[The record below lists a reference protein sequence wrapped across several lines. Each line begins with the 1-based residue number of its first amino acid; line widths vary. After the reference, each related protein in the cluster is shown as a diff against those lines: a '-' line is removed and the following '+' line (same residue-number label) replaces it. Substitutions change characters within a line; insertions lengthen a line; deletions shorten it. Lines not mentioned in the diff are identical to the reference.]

1 MLMLDEDESFS
12 LSAYIE
18 APGQVRVVPSG
29 YLVSHRSDGTYIA
42 PLIPQLFY
50 GWNGTQLQTWRQDI
64 TATGEQVIL
73 SRVGGE
79 PSVPREE
86 LYWRKVAEP
95 EKPKKVEAATCP
107 KCGSTN
113 VICTVS
119 SGLCVCQDCGYTWR
133 FGFSFLPI
141 IILGGIFLIL
151 ILGKR

>member
-12 LSAYIE
+12 LSAYLE

-50 GWNGTQLQTWRQDI
+50 GWDGTQLQTWRQNI

-73 SRVGGE
+73 SRFGGQ

-86 LYWRKVAEP
+86 LYWRKVKEAPTVAEAP
-95 EKPKKVEAATCP
+95 AIQEQP
-107 KCGSTN
+107 N
-113 VICTVS
+113 M
-119 SGLCVCQDCGYTWR
+119 
-133 FGFSFLPI
+133 LPI
-141 IILGGIFLIL
+141 IILGGLFLLL

>member
-18 APGQVRVVPSG
+18 APGQVRVAPSG

-50 GWNGTQLQTWRQDI
+50 GWNGAQLQTWRQDI

-86 LYWRKVAEP
+86 LYWRKVKEAP
-95 EKPKKVEAATCP
+95 KPAQLQPTVTCP
-107 KCGSTN
+107 QCGSSN
-113 VICTVS
+113 IEVLPGGYRC
-119 SGLCVCQDCGYTWR
+119 LDCGYVW
-133 FGFSFLPI
+133 GPPPPNYWGI
-141 IILGGIFLIL
+141 IILGGIFLL
-151 ILGKR
+151 LVLGKR